1 MAESLKNKAR
11 KAETM
16 SEQDEYPR
24 QLDLEDDFLG
34 GRVNPP
40 TPDTAPA
47 TPAPVAPKTGKRP
60 PRAKAAAKQPTR
72 AHLKLI
78 EAAVEIGM
86 DRPTEQDSAYM
97 ARELVQCT
105 LPHKN
110 PGNVEVWTR
119 TNGNLTL
126 AMQPGYDIQGRKS
139 YGYPY
144 GTIPRL
150 LLFWMTSE
158 AVRTKSRRLDLGRS
172 LGNFMHEL
180 GLNPENGTG
189 KRSDARRLRDQVERL
204 FQARISFHRHNETD
218 SRQGHAWL
226 SMEVAPEGELWWDIK
241 NPNQAALWGSW
252 VELGEKFFRAITAA
266 PVPVDVRALRALKR
280 SPLALD
286 LYAWLSHESYRAH
299 KSGKGRFVA
308 WSLLMEQLGT
318 DYSSPKDFGKKA
330 RAALNKVQLVY
341 PGLKLGSLR
350 AGVRIEP
357 ESFPAIQ
364 PKPRQAID
372 LRPSRD

>member
-1 MAESLKNKAR
+1 VAESQKNKAR

-16 SEQDEYPR
+16 SEQDEDPR

-40 TPDTAPA
+40 APDAPPA
-47 TPAPVAPKTGKRP
+47 TPAPAAPKPRKRSP
-60 PRAKAAAKQPTR
+60 KAKAAPKQPTR

-78 EAAVEIGM
+78 EAAVEIG
-86 DRPTEQDSAYM
+86 QDQPGDQDAAYM

-150 LLFWMTSE
+150 LLFWITTE
-158 AVRTKSRRLDLGRS
+158 AVRTQNPRLE
-172 LGNFMHEL
+172 LGNSLSEFMHEL
-180 GLNPENGTG
+180 GLNPYTGRG
-189 KRSDARRLRDQVERL
+189 KRGDATRLREQMERL
-204 FQARISFHRHNETD
+204 FQARISFHRHMETG

-226 SMEVAPEGELWWDIK
+226 NMEVAPRGELWWDMRS
-241 NPNQAALWGSW
+241 PDQTALWGSW
-252 VELGEKFFRAITAA
+252 IKLGDDFFRAITAA
-266 PVPVDVRALRALKR
+266 PVPVDIRALRALKR

-286 LYAWLSHESYRAH
+286 LYAWLTHEAYRAH

-308 WSLLMEQLGT
+308 WPLLMEQLGT

-341 PGLKLGSLR
+341 PLLKLGSLR

-364 PKPRQAID
+364 PKPRQTID